1 MTLTKNKKVNPL
13 ICSVEYAI
21 PDDIE
26 SMNNVELNQ
35 VKIVLKQDK
44 AFSKIYGSPSSFN
57 FQQPPDTSASG
68 LLYKQKLTLY
78 YPGIETESEKQLE
91 YLERVKA
98 VYKIT
103 YQNNIVQILGS
114 KENPARLV
122 SSLASNEATG
132 NAITITCDSDEK
144 AKFIIM

>member
-1 MTLTKNKKVNPL
+1 MTLAKNKKANPL
-13 ICSVEYAI
+13 ICSVEYSI
-21 PDDIE
+21 PADIE

-35 VKIVLKQDK
+35 VKIVFKPNKD
-44 AFSKIYGSPSSFN
+44 FSKLYGSPSSHN
-57 FQQPPDTSASG
+57 FQQPPDTSTAG

-78 YPGIETESEKQLE
+78 YPGIEIDSEKQLE

-98 VYKIT
+98 VFKIT

-114 KENPARLV
+114 KENPARLI

-144 AKFIIM
+144 AKFMII